1 MPTECTPDL
10 FGSAPVEGG
19 KLVANFDG
27 GDLSSDVGALLL
39 GALDDRGAW
48 PEDARRA
55 ALAISGSQEKDL
67 SLGKQLL
74 QAIKDAFDQDA
85 SDKLSRDKLLN

>member
-39 GALDDRGAW
+39 GALDDRAQDNW
-48 PEDARRA
+48 
-55 ALAISGSQEKDL
+55 
-67 SLGKQLL
+67 SLY
-74 QAIKDAFDQDA
+74 
-85 SDKLSRDKLLN
+85 